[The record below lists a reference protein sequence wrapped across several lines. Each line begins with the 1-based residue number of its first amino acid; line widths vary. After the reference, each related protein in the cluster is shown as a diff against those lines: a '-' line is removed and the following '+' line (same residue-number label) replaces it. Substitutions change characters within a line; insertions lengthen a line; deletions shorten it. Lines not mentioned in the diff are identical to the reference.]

1 MSYEFTLVL
10 SREITAEESESL
22 QKAGCAGATVT
33 ADRLPTDAD
42 VIVTRLDFDTEGPS
56 LAEVITSALEA
67 VKTLPDLSA
76 ASLTVPPQPNGAPTE
91 NKPTPAEPA
100 VSSANGDSAKAE
112 DAAAPAKAEDAAAPA
127 KAEDAAAPAKAARAP
142 RKSNSASGASRGRGK
157 QPKRGKSSPSP
168 S

>member
-1 MSYEFTLVL
+1 MGYEFTLVL

-33 ADRLPTDAD
+33 TDRLPTDAD
-42 VIVTRLDFDTEGPS
+42 VIATRLDFDTEGPS
-56 LAEVITSALEA
+56 LAEVIKSALEA
-67 VKTLPDLSA
+67 VQTLPDLSA
-76 ASLTVPPQPNGAPTE
+76 ASLTVPPQPNGAPAE

-100 VSSANGDSAKAE
+100 VSSANGDSAEAQ
-112 DAAAPAKAEDAAAPA
+112 
-127 KAEDAAAPAKAARAP
+127 DAAAPAKAARAP

-157 QPKRGKSSPSP
+157 QSKRGKSPPSP

>member
-112 DAAAPAKAEDAAAPA
+112 DAAAPAKA
-127 KAEDAAAPAKAARAP
+127 ARAP

>member
-10 SREITAEESESL
+10 SREITAEESDSL
-22 QKAGCAGATVT
+22 HKAGCAGATVT
-33 ADRLPTDAD
+33 TDRLPTDAD
-42 VIVTRLDFDTEGPS
+42 VVVTRLDFDTEGPS
-56 LAEVITSALEA
+56 LAGVITSALEA

-91 NKPTPAEPA
+91 HKPTPAGPA

-127 KAEDAAAPAKAARAP
+127 KAAGAPG
-142 RKSNSASGASRGRGK
+142 KSNSASGASRRRGK
-157 QPKRGKSSPSP
+157 QPKRGK
-168 S
+168 

>member
-22 QKAGCAGATVT
+22 QNAGCAGATVT
-33 ADRLPTDAD
+33 TDRLPTDAD

-76 ASLTVPPQPNGAPTE
+76 ASLTVPPQPADAPTE
-91 NKPTPAEPA
+91 NEPTPAEPA
-100 VSSANGDSAKAE
+100 VSSANGDSAEAE
-112 DAAAPAKAEDAAAPA
+112 HAAAPAKAEH
-127 KAEDAAAPAKAARAP
+127 AAAPAKAARAP
-142 RKSNSASGASRGRGK
+142 RKSNSASGASRRRGK
-157 QPKRGKSSPSP
+157 QPKRGGSSPPP